1 MGDRHLIVVQDN
13 NKAPPHV
20 ARLVQAF
27 KGQPPGEGTVSD
39 DREHM
44 VFLSRQIPRHRH
56 AEGRGNGCRGVPD
69 AEMIERAFL
78 DFRKTADASKLAQRM
93 EVFRPS
99 GQQLPRVA
107 LVPHIPD
114 ELVFLRVEYGK
125 KRERQFDDAERGSQM
140 PPVGGNRADNGLAQ
154 FRRQD
159 LLFGEGQIRHHGRV
173 RDAGEKGRKGAI
185 RFVHEECVP
194 VVWAGCRGLGGV
206 ACFVVCGTPCIAL
219 PH

>member
-1 MGDRHLIVVQDN
+1 MSQVNSTSSLSSIMNLIDLGPTGSVQMMFA
-13 NKAPPHV
+13 KLQLAQSEICKS
-20 ARLVQAF
+20 QATDYM
-27 KGQPPGEGTVSD
+27 K
-39 DREHM
+39 
-44 VFLSRQIPRHRH
+44 QI
-56 AEGRGNGCRGVPD
+56 EEIQNEQKEC

-78 DFRKTADASKLAQRM
+78 DFRKTADASKLAQCM
-93 EVFRPS
+93 EVFRSS

-125 KRERQFDDAERGSQM
+125 ERERQFDDAERGSQM

-194 VVWAGCRGLGGV
+194 VVWAGGRGLGGV